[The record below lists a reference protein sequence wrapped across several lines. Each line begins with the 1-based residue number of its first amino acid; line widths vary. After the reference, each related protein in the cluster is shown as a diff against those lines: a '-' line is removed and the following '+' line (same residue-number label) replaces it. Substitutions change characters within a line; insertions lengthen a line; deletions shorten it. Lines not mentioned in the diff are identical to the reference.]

1 VSARTPGPTDSTS
14 RVRPIIGT
22 MHGYIPGEQPQGG
35 GVIKLNTNENPY
47 PPAPGVIAAVAA
59 AASADLR
66 LYPEPSAR
74 PLREEAA
81 HRYGVSPEQVL
92 AGNGSDELLT
102 MLMRA
107 IVGPD
112 DIVVYPEPTYSL
124 YDTLVTI
131 QEGRALTIPFP
142 PDFALPPALFA
153 AEGRLMMICNPNAPS
168 GTLTPVAAIAEL
180 ARGFDGIVVV
190 DEAYIDF
197 APAGSSALALLASH
211 PNVVVLRTFSK
222 SFSLA
227 GMRIGLAFGAP
238 ELLAEIAKVKDSYN
252 LSRVAIAAG
261 TAALVEIGWMEDNVA
276 RIVATRA
283 RLTTGL
289 LERGYE
295 VLPSATNFVLAR
307 RANMDQAPIQA
318 ALRSRGILVRHFA
331 TERLFDALRISVGS
345 DAEIDRLIAA
355 LAAL

>member
-1 VSARTPGPTDSTS
+1 
-14 RVRPIIGT
+14 
-22 MHGYIPGEQPQGG
+22 MHGYVPGEQPQGG
-35 GVIKLNTNENPY
+35 RVVKLNTNENPY
-47 PPAPGVIAAVAA
+47 PPAPGVIEAARR
-59 AASADLR
+59 AASDELR
-66 LYPEPSAR
+66 LYPESSAK

-81 HRYGVSPEQVL
+81 RAYGVRPEQVL

-142 PDFALPPALFA
+142 ADFTLPPALFA

-168 GTLTPVAAIAEL
+168 GSLTPVATVAEL
-180 ARGFDGIVVV
+180 ARGFDGVVVV
-190 DEAYIDF
+190 DEAYVDF
-197 APAGSSALALLASH
+197 APPGSTALPLLADH
-211 PNVVVLRTFSK
+211 DNVVVLRTLSK

-227 GMRIGLAFGAP
+227 GMRVGLLFGHAD
-238 ELLAEIAKVKDSYN
+238 LVAEIAKVKDSYN
-252 LSRVAIAAG
+252 VSRVAIAAG
-261 TAALVEIGWMEDNVA
+261 AAALVALDWMERNVA

-283 RLTTGL
+283 RLAERLAGL
-289 LERGYE
+289 GYD

-307 RANMDQAPIQA
+307 RAGEDQGPVQA
-318 ALRSRGILVRHFA
+318 ALRARGVLVRHFA
-331 TERLFDALRISVGS
+331 SDRLRDALRVSVGTE
-345 DAEIDRLIAA
+345 DETDRLLTE
-355 LAAL
+355 LATVRARR

>member
-1 VSARTPGPTDSTS
+1 VN
-14 RVRPIIGT
+14 RVRPIVER
-22 MHGYIPGEQPQGG
+22 MHGYVPGEQPQGG
-35 GVIKLNTNENPY
+35 RVIKLNTNENPY
-47 PPAPGVIAAVAA
+47 PPAPGVVAAVQA

-66 LYPEPSAR
+66 LYPEPSAK

-81 HRYGVSPEQVL
+81 RCYGVHSAQVL

-124 YDTLVTI
+124 YGTLVTI
-131 QEGRALTIPFP
+131 QEGRSLTIPFP
-142 PDFALPPALFA
+142 PDFTLPPALFA

-168 GTLTPVAAIAEL
+168 GTLAPLATIAEL
-180 ARGFDGIVVV
+180 ATGFDGIVVV
-190 DEAYIDF
+190 DEAYVDF
-197 APAGSSALALLASH
+197 APAGTTALPLLASH

-227 GMRIGLAFGAP
+227 GMRIGLAFGHP
-238 ELLAEIAKVKDSYN
+238 DLLAEIAKVKDSYN
-252 LSRVAIAAG
+252 LSRAAIAAG
-261 TAALVEIGWMEDNVA
+261 TAALVDLVWMEQNVA

-283 RLTTGL
+283 RLVARL
-289 LERGYE
+289 AELGYE

-307 RANMDQAPIQA
+307 RPGEDQAPVQA
-318 ALRSRGILVRHFA
+318 ALRERGILVRHFA
-331 TERLFDALRISVGS
+331 TERLRDALRISVGS
-345 DAEIDRLIAA
+345 DEEIDRL
-355 LAAL
+355 LAELATLVGR